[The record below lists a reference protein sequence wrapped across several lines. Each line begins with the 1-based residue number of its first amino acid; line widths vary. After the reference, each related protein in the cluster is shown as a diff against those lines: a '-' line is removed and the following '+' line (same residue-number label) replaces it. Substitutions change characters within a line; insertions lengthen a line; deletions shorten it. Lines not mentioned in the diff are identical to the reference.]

1 MSVQLSS
8 YENLELHRCGSTL
21 ELVLNRPDQRNAMT
35 RELGEEMSAVL
46 TEIADDRSIRALVI
60 RGSGKVFCAG
70 GDIKGFSRI
79 FQEKSLPSKEIT
91 EENRGFGSLL
101 EQLNTLPQT
110 VIMLVHG
117 AAMGGGM
124 GLVAC
129 ADVAISTADAKFS
142 LTETSIGLI
151 PAQIAPFIV
160 DRIGVAL
167 SRRLMLTGSLISG
180 EEAASIG
187 YVDYA
192 EVDKAAAE
200 RRLQKVLAQVNR
212 CAPSANA
219 HTKAIIMHRRDNSL
233 SSTLDLAAG
242 LFGTVMLSDE
252 GREGVSSFVE
262 KRKPNWIDTE
272 KLGGVDL

>member
-1 MSVQLSS
+1 MSSQLSS
-8 YENLELHRCGSTL
+8 YENLELRRSGSVL

-35 RELGEEMSAVL
+35 RKLGEEMSAVL
-46 TEIADDRSIRALVI
+46 SEIGSDRSIRALVV
-60 RGSGKVFCAG
+60 RGNGKVFCAG

-79 FQEKSLPSKEIT
+79 FQEKNLPEKEIT
-91 EENRGFGSLL
+91 EENRGFGTLL

-110 VIMLVHG
+110 VIMMVHG

-167 SRRLMLTGSLISG
+167 SRRLMLTGSMIDG
-180 EEAASIG
+180 EEAARIG
-187 YVDYA
+187 YVDYVEA
-192 EVDKAAAE
+192 NETAAE
-200 RRLQKVLAQVNR
+200 YRLQQVLAQINR
-212 CAPSANA
+212 CAPTANA
-219 HTKAIIMHRRDNSL
+219 HTKAIILHRRDNSL
-233 SSTLDLAAG
+233 SSTLDLAAD
-242 LFGTVMLSDE
+242 LFGAVMQSEE
-252 GREGVSSFVE
+252 GREGVGSFVE
-262 KRKPNWIDTE
+262 KRKPLWVE
-272 KLGGVDL
+272 SAEGGRGK